1 MLCDCT
7 AATSYG
13 MNLIA
18 KLISF
23 LKEVRLEM
31 KKVNWLTRQEVLRH
45 TIIVVIFS
53 LSVAIYLGALDFA
66 FQGILARL

>member
-1 MLCDCT
+1 
-7 AATSYG
+7 
-13 MNLIA
+13 MNFIS

-45 TIIVVIFS
+45 TIIVIVFS
-53 LSVAIYLGALDFA
+53 LSVAIYLGALDII
-66 FQGILARL
+66 FQFILSKI

>member
-1 MLCDCT
+1 
-7 AATSYG
+7 
-13 MNLIA
+13 MNFIS

-45 TIIVVIFS
+45 TIIVVVFS
-53 LSVAIYLGALDFA
+53 LSVAIYLGTLDIV
-66 FQGILARL
+66 FQFILSKI

>member
-1 MLCDCT
+1 MKFV
-7 AATSYG
+7 S
-13 MNLIA
+13 

-31 KKVNWLTRQEVLRH
+31 KKVNWLTRREVLRH

-66 FQGILARL
+66 FKWFLGRL